1 MNFTIGITTSCLA
14 ASLLSL
20 CIVAPTQAFMKK
32 TRLVKDR
39 NLPSEKLVSRVSK
52 VKQTTCLE
60 AVAGLLF
67 LEHMYNND

>member
-14 ASLLSL
+14 ASLL
-20 CIVAPTQAFMKK
+20 VAPTQAFMKK

-67 LEHMYNND
+67 LVHHMYNND